1 MDFDWD
7 PEKAAENAAKHG
19 VTFEE
24 AGSVLSDPLA
34 ITFPDPDHSVDEER
48 VLTFGMSNQG
58 RLLAVISTDQS
69 DTLRIISART
79 TTRRERGIYEEG

>member
-7 PEKAAENAAKHG
+7 SDKAAENVAKHG

-24 AGSVLSDPLA
+24 AASIFSDPLA
-34 ITFPDPDHSVDEER
+34 ITFPDPDHSRDEER
-48 VLTFGMSNQG
+48 ILTFGMSNQE
-58 RLLAVISTDQS
+58 RLLVVISTERS

-79 TTRRERGIYEEG
+79 TTRRERGIYEQG

>member
-24 AGSVLSDPLA
+24 AGSVFSDPLA

>member
-7 PEKAAENAAKHG
+7 SEKAAENAAKHG

-24 AGSVLSDPLA
+24 AGSIFSDPLA
-34 ITFPDPDHSVDEER
+34 ITFPDPDHSMEEER

-58 RLLAVISTDQS
+58 RLLAVISTERS

>member
-7 PEKAAENAAKHG
+7 SDKAVENIAKHG

-24 AGSVLSDPLA
+24 AASIFSDPLA
-34 ITFPDPDHSVDEER
+34 ITFPDPDHSMGEER
-48 VLTFGMSNQG
+48 VLTFGISNQE
-58 RLLAVISTDQS
+58 RLLAVISTERS

-79 TTRRERGIYEEG
+79 TTRRERGIYEQG

>member
-24 AGSVLSDPLA
+24 AGPVFSDPLA

>member
-7 PEKAAENAAKHG
+7 SDKAVENIAKHG

-24 AGSVLSDPLA
+24 AASIFSDPLA
-34 ITFPDPDHSVDEER
+34 ITFPDPDQSMGEER
-48 VLTFGMSNQG
+48 VLTFGISNQE
-58 RLLAVISTDQS
+58 RLLAVISTERS

-79 TTRRERGIYEEG
+79 TKRRERGIYEQG